1 MDPFNWYD
9 FSIGLKMNR
18 KKIAFI
24 FLINIISISLILAAA
39 KPDSLFISKF
49 KPIQKSSLFLFT
61 AGYRMPINENTI
73 INSGRGLYF
82 EGGWN
87 PGILIS
93 KKLVLGFYAGWA
105 WKDKLWSTSFNSDFV
120 NDYRS
125 SLDLEPHFSSL
136 DSTVILSSK
145 EVISNANGRSVKL
158 PGCGAAAFNNFSIYY
173 GIVLR
178 LPYKYIPTLKL
189 YTGVTRSH
197 FQGDG
202 NLATKEKEFN
212 VFQLRR
218 AMYGCELIVF
228 RGLQKLVQCPDWK
241 YPIIKNIGQLSIY
254 YESSDFSNSTLYF
267 YDGSQRTDI
276 PLKKFMAPSFLEKY
290 KTEVSWGFKL
300 SFAIM

>member
-1 MDPFNWYD
+1 
-9 FSIGLKMNR
+9 
-18 KKIAFI
+18 
-24 FLINIISISLILAAA
+24 
-39 KPDSLFISKF
+39 
-49 KPIQKSSLFLFT
+49 
-61 AGYRMPINENTI
+61 MPMNENTI

-82 EGGWN
+82 EGGMN

-125 SLDLEPHFSSL
+125 SVDLEPHFSSL

-145 EVISNANGRSVKL
+145 ELISNANGRSIPI
-158 PGCGAAAFNNFSIYY
+158 PGCGAGSFNNFSIYY

-202 NLATKEKEFN
+202 NIATKEKEFN

-228 RGLQKLVQCPDWK
+228 KGLQRVSQCRDWK
-241 YPIIKNIGQLSIY
+241 YPVRKNIGQLSLY
-254 YESSDFSNSTLYF
+254 YESCDFYNSSLYF
-267 YDGSQRTDI
+267 YDGNQHTDI

-300 SFAIM
+300 SIAIM